1 MIKSKRKKSKTK
13 KRPTSHNIQKTRLSQ
28 RIAQDDYSLSDA
40 KNPFFHKIYIKNN
53 NISKEQITERKLNND
68 LNDLSLVKYIKEITK
83 KKEEKIE
90 TPKKII
96 YKKKKKKNKK
106 KKKKKKKLKIKKKIK
121 KNLTYLDLWLL
132 IIINQLLKKVKY

>member
-28 RIAQDDYSLSDA
+28 KIAQDDYSLSDA

-90 TPKKII
+90 TPKKIVYNKLPETI
-96 YKKKKKKNKK
+96 KGSSFVKENNKK
-106 KKKKKKKLKIKKKIK
+106 KIIGTKIQTPK
-121 KNLTYLDLWLL
+121 KNNL
-132 IIINQLLKKVKY
+132 